1 MREDG
6 LLEYLLEM
14 NGVRFVIDQI
24 FGLWVKFDAKR
35 VTKSIRPQGIKYSMS
50 LHNRHNQRIMGF
62 DNAHEIEYGGK
73 QNVAPMKTYDHWH
86 SDENDEGKPYSYQD
100 ISKLFEDFWIEVDK
114 KIAKLEEVSQ

>member
-24 FGLWVKFDAKR
+24 FGLWVKFDVKR
-35 VTKSIRPQGIKYSMS
+35 VTKGIRPQGIKYSLS
-50 LHNRHNQRIMGF
+50 LHDRHNRRIMGF

-86 SDENDEGKPYSYQD
+86 SDENDTGQFYDYES
-100 ISKLFEDFWIEVDK
+100 
-114 KIAKLEEVSQ
+114 A